1 MTSVCMRRICWI
13 SEIFRYNVN
22 GFVEELPQLPADRFA
37 HSCAA
42 IPATG
47 VRLIFFQLYQLLNPL
62 QEYIVAGGHTDSYTD
77 SVLSLL
83 PGASSWTTL
92 ASLPRTVYQGR
103 ASLVGGNM
111 RVAGGDVRDQ
121 VRINN
126 LPGWC
131 RSDMPIPCKNVVEWN
146 CCFFFRIFLESHYS
160 RCLNISL
167 DRPANGSKLELF
179 KWSDF
184 TLRLFPSELKCCP
197 AWQVGDSFPSK
208 VIL

>member
-1 MTSVCMRRICWI
+1 MRRVCCIAQN
-13 SEIFRYNVN
+13 FRYNVN
-22 GFVEELPQLPADRFA
+22 GFVEELTQLPENRWG

-42 IPATG
+42 IPSTG
-47 VRLIFFQLYQLLNPL
+47 VRLMLFQSYQLLNPL
-62 QEYIVAGGHTDSYTD
+62 QEYIVAGGYTGSYTD

-92 ASLPRTVYQGR
+92 ASLPHTVYQGR

-111 RVAGGDVRDQ
+111 RLAGGNGRNQ

-146 CCFFFRIFLESHYS
+146 FCFFFQNFFGK
-160 RCLNISL
+160 
-167 DRPANGSKLELF
+167 PLF
-179 KWSDF
+179 
-184 TLRLFPSELKCCP
+184 
-197 AWQVGDSFPSK
+197 
-208 VIL
+208 